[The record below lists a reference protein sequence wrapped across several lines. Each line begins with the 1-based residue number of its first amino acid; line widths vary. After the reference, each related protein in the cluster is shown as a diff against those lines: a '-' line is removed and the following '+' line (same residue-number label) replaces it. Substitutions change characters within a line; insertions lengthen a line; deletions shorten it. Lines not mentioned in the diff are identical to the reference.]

1 MMQLPIAGSLRRE
14 FAGRSEAAIYRR
26 FQRRQE
32 EERQRREEREE
43 ARNDTAELL
52 DMAAL
57 VVTEMEINNFRL

>member
-1 MMQLPIAGSLRRE
+1 MPSIRSLRSE
-14 FAGRSEAAIYRR
+14 FTGRTEAAIYRR

-57 VVTEMEINNFRL
+57 VVTEMELNEFRLEID